1 MAADE
6 VSAELG
12 LAQCHERLLASSSG
26 FMSCTRFAMPL
37 VVPVE
42 LDCFDGQ
49 ILLTVHDRRLCGPLP
64 GHVVALTVT
73 GPGWAV
79 AAVGQ
84 LSSADDSALVL
95 HISSL
100 EGWTYPAAVSGHS
113 PVPAA
118 PARDPRAGAARTA
131 SAPGPLVD
139 SCQDLLPSLKPQEP
153 A

>member
-42 LDCFDGQ
+42 LESFDGQ

-64 GHVVALTVT
+64 GHVVALTVA

-84 LSSADDSALVL
+84 LSSDNDSALVL
-95 HISSL
+95 HVSNL
-100 EGWTYPAAVSGHS
+100 QGWTYPEAMSGHG
-113 PVPAA
+113 PVPAV
-118 PARDPRAGAARTA
+118 PAHDPLAGAATTA
-131 SAPGPLVD
+131 AGP
-139 SCQDLLPSLKPQEP
+139 
-153 A
+153 

>member
-1 MAADE
+1 MAVDE
-6 VSAELG
+6 GSGELG
-12 LAQCHERLLASSSG
+12 LAQCRERLLASSSG

-64 GHVVALTVT
+64 GHVVALTVA

-84 LSSADDSALVL
+84 LSAADDRALVL
-95 HISSL
+95 HVSSL
-100 EGWTYPAAVSGHS
+100 EGWTYPAAASGPG

-118 PARDPRAGAARTA
+118 PARDPRAGAAHALTA
-131 SAPGPLVD
+131 GTSTLARAGRGR
-139 SCQDLLPSLKPQEP
+139 
-153 A
+153 